1 MQILEYYSYLK
12 LKSDDNQIF
21 EIETE
26 SLKLSAFL
34 SNLILDFPDE
44 EDEIPING
52 VNGKYLKLIV
62 DFLNHYKTEEIK
74 EIPKPLPTGD
84 LSLYIPQWDYNYI
97 NNLSLEETIELL
109 NAAQILDINDL
120 INLASAKIGSEM
132 LNGTVEEVL
141 DKFTIKD
148 NEK

>member
-1 MQILEYYSYLK
+1 ML
-12 LKSDDNQIF
+12 F

>member
-1 MQILEYYSYLK
+1 MWPTAAQSVL
-12 LKSDDNQIF
+12 
-21 EIETE
+21 
-26 SLKLSAFL
+26 
-34 SNLILDFPDE
+34 
-44 EDEIPING
+44 
-52 VNGKYLKLIV
+52 
-62 DFLNHYKTEEIK
+62 
-74 EIPKPLPTGD
+74 PKPLPTGD

-148 NEK
+148 NEKWLL

>member
-1 MQILEYYSYLK
+1 MDSNIRK

-21 EIETE
+21 EIEAE

>member
-1 MQILEYYSYLK
+1 MDSNIRK

-132 LNGTVEEVL
+132 LNGTVGEVL

>member
-1 MQILEYYSYLK
+1 MDSNIRK

-26 SLKLSAFL
+26 SLKLSALL

>member
-1 MQILEYYSYLK
+1 MDSNIRK

-34 SNLILDFPDE
+34 SNLILDFPD

>member
-1 MQILEYYSYLK
+1 MDSNIRK

>member
-1 MQILEYYSYLK
+1 MDSNIRK

-141 DKFTIKD
+141 DKFTIK
-148 NEK
+148 EKKK

>member
-1 MQILEYYSYLK
+1 MSDSILDNIISGINKQGKYERILSSYL
-12 LKSDDNQIF
+12 LNDQ
-21 EIETE
+21 
-26 SLKLSAFL
+26 
-34 SNLILDFPDE
+34 
-44 EDEIPING
+44 
-52 VNGKYLKLIV
+52 GK
-62 DFLNHYKTEEIK
+62 EIK

>member
-1 MQILEYYSYLK
+1 MDSNIRK

-26 SLKLSAFL
+26 SLKLSTFL